1 MECGLVGDRELVACI
16 VAAGAPLSWSV
27 PPVADDRRPTP
38 GSTVQAGD
46 RPSGLAR
53 ADAALAMLPEVRQV
67 SVVRNLAREVSLV
80 ERPD

>member
-1 MECGLVGDRELVACI
+1 M
-16 VAAGAPLSWSV
+16 
-27 PPVADDRRPTP
+27 
-38 GSTVQAGD
+38 QAGD